1 VYIDTMMNE
10 EKKIKNMERMNK
22 DQMLELLRIVE
33 IIEKKNIDEIIQN
46 FYNNSK
52 NYLNIEKEL
61 IENKINIIKS
71 KNIKYKN
78 IEKYENVKIY
88 SYEKEI
94 QIYHKTDINTTMI
107 KEKIEQNPE
116 KNIFIKEKNKIK
128 KIKKEDIDKINKD
141 FEIVLKNA

>member
-1 VYIDTMMNE
+1 MYIDTMMNE

-61 IENKINIIKS
+61 IENKINMIKS

>member
-1 VYIDTMMNE
+1 MNE

-61 IENKINIIKS
+61 IENKINMIKS

-78 IEKYENVKIY
+78 IEKCGNVKIY

>member
-1 VYIDTMMNE
+1 MMNE

>member
-1 VYIDTMMNE
+1 
-10 EKKIKNMERMNK
+10 
-22 DQMLELLRIVE
+22 
-33 IIEKKNIDEIIQN
+33 
-46 FYNNSK
+46 
-52 NYLNIEKEL
+52 L

>member
-1 VYIDTMMNE
+1 MNE

-61 IENKINIIKS
+61 IENKINMIKS

>member
-1 VYIDTMMNE
+1 MYIDTMMNE

>member
-1 VYIDTMMNE
+1 MMNE

-61 IENKINIIKS
+61 IENKINMIKS

>member
-1 VYIDTMMNE
+1 MMNE

-61 IENKINIIKS
+61 IENKINMIKS

-78 IEKYENVKIY
+78 IEKCGNVKIY

>member
-1 VYIDTMMNE
+1 MMNE
-10 EKKIKNMERMNK
+10 GKKIKNMERMNK

-61 IENKINIIKS
+61 IENKINMIKS

-78 IEKYENVKIY
+78 IERCENVRIY

-94 QIYHKTDINTTMI
+94 QIYHKTNINTTMI

-128 KIKKEDIDKINKD
+128 EIKKEDIDKINKD

>member
-1 VYIDTMMNE
+1 
-10 EKKIKNMERMNK
+10 
-22 DQMLELLRIVE
+22 MLELLRIVE

-61 IENKINIIKS
+61 IENKINMIKS

-107 KEKIEQNPE
+107 KEKIEHGLVQL
-116 KNIFIKEKNKIK
+116 
-128 KIKKEDIDKINKD
+128 KKERV
-141 FEIVLKNA
+141 E